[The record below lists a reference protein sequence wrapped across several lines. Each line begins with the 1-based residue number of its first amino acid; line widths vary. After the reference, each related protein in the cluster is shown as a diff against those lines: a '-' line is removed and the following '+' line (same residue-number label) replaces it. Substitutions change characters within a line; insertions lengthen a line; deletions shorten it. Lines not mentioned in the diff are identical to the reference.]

1 MSVKKVL
8 VIRFRRVGDAVL
20 SVVICATVRK
30 SFPGAEIHYVVNE
43 AIGPLFRDHPDVDRV
58 ITFSDRENNH
68 FFTYL
73 AKVYR
78 LMRKERYD
86 VIVDTR
92 STLKT
97 LWFSVFS
104 LGTKYRIGT
113 WKYYNLFFHNY
124 RVKNHQNESLDEV
137 SRNLLLVKPLERE
150 GRIVYETD
158 FKLRVTDE
166 EMDDFRRY
174 MVERGIDFSRLV
186 VLCTPFTRVVDKK
199 WDIQKMKEV
208 LSRLV
213 WKYDAQLIFNY
224 SKEEKAEALA
234 LYDEMEGGKYIFVNV
249 EADSLRKLVAMLSLS
264 DFFFGNEG
272 GPRHMAQACGVPG
285 LAIYPPWVNKQKWLP
300 SRDERY
306 QGISPLDFIPEAER
320 GMLSDREMFDRLT
333 VEQVWERL
341 DGMLVEST
349 SKCNF
354 NG

>member
-1 MSVKKVL
+1 MPVKKVL

-20 SVVICATVRK
+20 SVVICSTIRK
-30 SFPGAEIHYVVNE
+30 SFPDAEIHYVVNE
-43 AIGPLFRDHPDVDRV
+43 SIEPLFRDHPDIDRV

-73 AKVYR
+73 AKVHR
-78 LMRKERYD
+78 LMREERYD

-97 LWFSVFS
+97 LWFSIFS
-104 LGTKYRIGT
+104 LGTRYRIGT
-113 WKYYNLFFHNY
+113 RKYYNLFFHNY
-124 RVKNHQNESLDEV
+124 RVRNQQDESLDEV
-137 SRNLLLVKPLERE
+137 SRNLLLLKPLEKE
-150 GRIVYETD
+150 FPLIYDAD
-158 FKLRVTDE
+158 FKLQVTDDE
-166 EMDDFRRY
+166 KENFRKY
-174 MVERGIDFSRLV
+174 MIKQGIDFSRLI

-224 SKEEKAEALA
+224 SKEEKSEALA
-234 LYDEMEGGKYIFVNV
+234 LYDEMTGDRHIFVNV
-249 EADSLRKLVAMLSLS
+249 EADSLRKLVAMISLS

-320 GMLSDREMFDRLT
+320 GMLSEKEIFDRLT

-341 DGMLVEST
+341 DGMLRKIQKST
-349 SKCNF
+349 
-354 NG
+354 

>member
-1 MSVKKVL
+1 MPVKKVL

-20 SVVICATVRK
+20 SVVICSTIRK
-30 SFPGAEIHYVVNE
+30 SFPDAEIHYVVNE
-43 AIGPLFRDHPDVDRV
+43 SIEPLFRDHPDVDRV

-73 AKVYR
+73 AKVHR
-78 LMRKERYD
+78 LMREERYD

-97 LWFSVFS
+97 LWFSIFS
-104 LGTKYRIGT
+104 LGTRYRIGT
-113 WKYYNLFFHNY
+113 RKYYNLFFHNY
-124 RVKNHQNESLDEV
+124 RVRNQQDESLDEV
-137 SRNLLLVKPLERE
+137 SRNLLLLKPLEKE
-150 GRIVYETD
+150 FPLIYDAD
-158 FKLRVTDE
+158 FKLQVTDDE
-166 EMDDFRRY
+166 KENFRKY
-174 MVERGIDFSRLV
+174 MIKQGIDFSRLI

-224 SKEEKAEALA
+224 SKEEKSEALA
-234 LYDEMEGGKYIFVNV
+234 LYDEMTGDRHIFVNV
-249 EADSLRKLVAMLSLS
+249 EADSLRKLVAMISLS

-320 GMLSDREMFDRLT
+320 GMLSEKEIFDRLT

-341 DGMLVEST
+341 DGMLRKIQKST
-349 SKCNF
+349 
-354 NG
+354 

>member
-1 MSVKKVL
+1 MPVKKVL

-20 SVVICATVRK
+20 SVVICSTIRK

-43 AIGPLFRDHPDVDRV
+43 SIEPLFRDHPDIDRV

-73 AKVYR
+73 AKVHR
-78 LMRKERYD
+78 LMREERYD

-97 LWFSVFS
+97 LWFSIFS
-104 LGTKYRIGT
+104 LGTRCRIGT
-113 WKYYNLFFHNY
+113 RKYYNLFFHNY
-124 RVKNHQNESLDEV
+124 RVRNQQDESLDEV
-137 SRNLLLVKPLERE
+137 SRNLLLLKPLEKE
-150 GRIVYETD
+150 FPLIYDAD
-158 FKLRVTDE
+158 FKLQVTDDE
-166 EMDDFRRY
+166 KENFRKY
-174 MVERGIDFSRLV
+174 MIKQGIDFSRLI

-234 LYDEMEGGKYIFVNV
+234 LYDEMTGDRHIFVNV
-249 EADSLRKLVAMLSLS
+249 EADSLRKLVAMISLS

-320 GMLSDREMFDRLT
+320 GMLSEKEIFDRLT

-341 DGMLVEST
+341 DGMLRKIQKST
-349 SKCNF
+349 
-354 NG
+354 

>member
-1 MSVKKVL
+1 MPVKKVL

-20 SVVICATVRK
+20 SVVICSTIRK
-30 SFPGAEIHYVVNE
+30 SFPDAEIHYVVNE
-43 AIGPLFRDHPDVDRV
+43 SIEPLFRDHPDVDRV

-73 AKVYR
+73 AKVHR
-78 LMRKERYD
+78 LMREERYD

-97 LWFSVFS
+97 LWFSIFS
-104 LGTKYRIGT
+104 LGTRFRIGT
-113 WKYYNLFFHNY
+113 RKYYNLFFHNY
-124 RVKNHQNESLDEV
+124 RVRNQQDESLDEV
-137 SRNLLLVKPLERE
+137 SRNLLLLKPLEKE
-150 GRIVYETD
+150 FPLIYDAD
-158 FKLRVTDE
+158 FKLQVTDDE
-166 EMDDFRRY
+166 KENFRKY
-174 MVERGIDFSRLV
+174 MIKQGIDFSRLI

-224 SKEEKAEALA
+224 SKEEKSEALA
-234 LYDEMEGGKYIFVNV
+234 LYDEMTGDRHIFVNV
-249 EADSLRKLVAMLSLS
+249 EADSLRKLVAMISLS

-320 GMLSDREMFDRLT
+320 GMLSEKEMFDRLT

-341 DGMLVEST
+341 DGMLRKIQKST
-349 SKCNF
+349 
-354 NG
+354 

>member
-1 MSVKKVL
+1 MPVKKVL

-20 SVVICATVRK
+20 SVVICSTIRK
-30 SFPGAEIHYVVNE
+30 SFPDAEIHYVVNE
-43 AIGPLFRDHPDVDRV
+43 SIEPLFRDHPDVDRV

-97 LWFSVFS
+97 LWFSIFS

-113 WKYYNLFFHNY
+113 RKYYNLFFHNY
-124 RVKNHQNESLDEV
+124 RVRNQQYEELDEV

-150 GRIVYETD
+150 GQIVYETD
-158 FKLRVTDE
+158 FKLQVTDE
-166 EMDDFRRY
+166 ERYGFRRY

-213 WKYDAQLIFNY
+213 WKYNAQLIFNY

-234 LYDEMEGGKYIFVNV
+234 LYDEMEGDKHIFVNV

-272 GPRHMAQACGVPG
+272 GPRHMAQACGIPG

-320 GMLSDREMFDRLT
+320 GMLLDGEMFDRLT
-333 VEQVWERL
+333 VEQVWDRL
-341 DGMLVEST
+341 DGMLRKIKKST
-349 SKCNF
+349 
-354 NG
+354 

>member
-1 MSVKKVL
+1 MPVKKVL

-20 SVVICATVRK
+20 SVVICSTIRK
-30 SFPGAEIHYVVNE
+30 SFPDAEIHYVVNE
-43 AIGPLFRDHPDVDRV
+43 SIEPLFWDHPDVDRV

-73 AKVYR
+73 AKVHR
-78 LMRKERYD
+78 LMREDRYD

-97 LWFSVFS
+97 LWFSIFS
-104 LGTKYRIGT
+104 LGTRYRIGT
-113 WKYYNLFFHNY
+113 RKYYNLFFHNY
-124 RVKNHQNESLDEV
+124 RVRNQQDESLDEV
-137 SRNLLLVKPLERE
+137 SRNLLLLKPLEKE
-150 GRIVYETD
+150 FPLIYDAD
-158 FKLRVTDE
+158 FKLQVTDDE
-166 EMDDFRRY
+166 KENFRKY
-174 MVERGIDFSRLV
+174 MIKQGIDFSRLI

-234 LYDEMEGGKYIFVNV
+234 LYDEMTGDRHIFVNV
-249 EADSLRKLVAMLSLS
+249 EADSLRKLVAMISLS

-320 GMLSDREMFDRLT
+320 GMLSEKEIFDRLT

-341 DGMLVEST
+341 DGMLRKIQKST
-349 SKCNF
+349 
-354 NG
+354 